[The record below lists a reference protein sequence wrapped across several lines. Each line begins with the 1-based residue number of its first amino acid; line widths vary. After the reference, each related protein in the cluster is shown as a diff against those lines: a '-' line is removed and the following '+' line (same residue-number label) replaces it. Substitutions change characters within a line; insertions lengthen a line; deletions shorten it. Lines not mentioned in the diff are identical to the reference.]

1 MSKFMSKFVCITGI
15 IAIALL
21 LLLLTG
27 VADDREKISLRQGN
41 KQYSSAMYGDALSS
55 YEAALELNPESES
68 LNFNAAQAAYLSG
81 DYRKA
86 SLYYEKSPDHI
97 DKYLNSGNIHYK
109 IGRAQE
115 DPAEKAQMYLQ
126 ALEMYKTG
134 MIKYPYDVP
143 LKYNYEFV
151 KSLVEE
157 FLSEMEMA
165 MAMEGGE
172 EGEEEGEEGDGQ
184 EGSRGRGRERERY
197 RDFNWDGPDPE
208 ALARILEWLESHEE
222 ESLKNNRDIERRR
235 GAINGW

>member
-1 MSKFMSKFVCITGI
+1 MKKFVCTTGI
-15 IAIALL
+15 ITIVLL
-21 LLLLTG
+21 LLLLTAL
-27 VADDREKISLRQGN
+27 ADDREKISLRQGN
-41 KQYSSAMYGDALSS
+41 KQYSSAMYEDALSS
-55 YEAALELNPESES
+55 YEAALDINPESGS
-68 LNFNAAQAAYLSG
+68 LNFNAAQAAYLLG

-86 SLYYEKSPDHI
+86 SLYYEKSPDHV

-115 DPAEKAQMYLQ
+115 DPAEKVRMYLQ
-126 ALEMYKTG
+126 ALEMYKKG

-157 FLSEMEMA
+157 FLSEMQMA
-165 MAMEGGE
+165 MAMEGQE

-184 EGSRGRGRERERY
+184 GRGRGRGRERYE
-197 RDFNWDGPDPE
+197 DFNWDGPDPE

-222 ESLKNNRDIERRR
+222 ESLKNNRGIERRR

>member
-1 MSKFMSKFVCITGI
+1 
-15 IAIALL
+15 L
-21 LLLLTG
+21 
-27 VADDREKISLRQGN
+27 ADDREKISLRQGN
-41 KQYSSAMYGDALSS
+41 KQYSSAMYDDALSS
-55 YEAALELNPESES
+55 YEAALDLNPESGS

-97 DKYLNSGNIHYK
+97 DKYLNSGNIQYK

-115 DPAEKAQMYLQ
+115 DPAEKARMYLQ
-126 ALEMYKTG
+126 ALEVYKRG
-134 MIKYPYDVP
+134 MIKYPYNVP

-165 MAMEGGE
+165 MAMEG
-172 EGEEEGEEGDGQ
+172 EEEGEEG
-184 EGSRGRGRERERY
+184 EGSRGRGRERYE
-197 RDFNWDGPDPE
+197 DFNWDGPDPE

-222 ESLKNNRDIERRR
+222 ESLKNNRGIERRR
-235 GAINGW
+235 DTINGW